1 MASEGCLCRPSLRLD
16 AYYYGRGAEIWP
28 PPIDGDKPLDL
39 ADSFPNRIVPP
50 EAALASLEIATSSN
64 DNGATASDPSPETWT
79 KASVMNSITRRILR
93 RAAARDEN
101 GVTAAATTNQA
112 TTTLQ
117 AFLSNVPKVPG
128 ILALL
133 LVMFRFVT
141 IADLLG
147 VTLVSGY
154 VALLGMASQLKRPDG
169 ITPACPGLPPQG
181 HVPLLVRIP
190 LSPATVESREFGAW
204 LRMAALFGLVQ
215 PVVAAL
221 HHLASTSS
229 KGFAAPTSA
238 SLAAAQLLLR
248 PVFWACCQLVT
259 ERASRRTFPAL
270 PLPIRILV
278 PVLYNSVRIPLLWE
292 CAISPYWGGVGR
304 TFAFLNLAF
313 WSVNL
318 FGFLLPVATM
328 RYLRA
333 HFFMVEAEQVT
344 LRPGMEET
352 IGLPQ

>member
-1 MASEGCLCRPSLRLD
+1 
-16 AYYYGRGAEIWP
+16 
-28 PPIDGDKPLDL
+28 L
-39 ADSFPNRIVPP
+39 ADSFPNRVVPP
-50 EAALASLEIATSSN
+50 EAALTSQEIIATSSHS
-64 DNGATASDPSPETWT
+64 NGATDVTDPTPETWT

-93 RAAARDEN
+93 RAAARDESS
-101 GVTAAATTNQA
+101 VTAAATTTTNQS
-112 TTTLQ
+112 TTLQ

-128 ILALL
+128 ILAVL
-133 LVMFRFVT
+133 LVALRFVT

-190 LSPATVESREFGAW
+190 LSPATVGSREFGAW

-221 HHLASTSS
+221 HHLAATSA
-229 KGFAAPTSA
+229 KGFAAPTPA

-278 PVLYNSVRIPLLWE
+278 PVLYNAVRIPLLWE

-304 TFAFLNLAF
+304 IFAFLNLAF

-318 FGFLLPVATM
+318 FGFLLPVAAM

-344 LRPGMEET
+344 LRPGMEDT